1 MLLLPFYF
9 NEFAPFSALKPNE
22 RYMGSDWIAMAKFL
36 SLLRGKQPTKGM
48 YSGVIRYNPLWGACD
63 EGVCD
68 FIDFFRLER
77 QD

>member
-1 MLLLPFYF
+1 MRTAIAYGVGKVEGSP
-9 NEFAPFSALKPNE
+9 SDLKMNPSS
-22 RYMGSDWIAMAKFL
+22 YAMAKFL

-48 YSGVIRYNPLWGACD
+48 YSGVIRYKPLWGACD

-68 FIDFFRLER
+68 FIEFFRLER